1 MKHIYFLARR
11 CLAFVLTLGLAAAF
25 GFTTSAEAV
34 SAASDWVK
42 TDQTEVRLIAASET
56 AGAGENVKI
65 GLQFKLQPGWKIYWR
80 SPGDAGFPP
89 RLDWSGSTNLQ
100 SANTGW
106 PSPERFSVLGLET
119 LGYKKEVVFPIQLRP
134 VTPGQ
139 NVDLK
144 LALKYLTCSEI
155 CVPYDTE
162 LSLTLPSGPDTPS
175 RFAHLIDRYRA
186 AVPGDGR
193 NHGLKIVS
201 AVAHENGVW
210 TGLRVSA
217 NSDMPF
223 NAPDLFVEG
232 VPGLAYGKPE
242 VSLSA
247 DRKQAVLDI
256 SVDGLDYVDDKL
268 GKTLAGRSFI
278 FTLADGK
285 RSAEHTLET
294 SLGKNGGPSP
304 VTEDQSLSFVTILG
318 LALLG
323 GLILNLM
330 PCVLPV
336 LSIKL
341 IGAVGHGGGESRA
354 VRMSFI
360 ASAAGIIF
368 SFLVLAGALVAVKA
382 SGGAIGW
389 GIQFQQPWFLI
400 AMTAVV
406 ILFAC
411 NLWGFFEVSLP
422 RAIADLGEH
431 STNIHGLGG
440 HFAQGAFAT
449 LLATPCSAPFL
460 GTAVGFALAR
470 GTQEIFTVFAALGL
484 GLALPYLAVALFPAL
499 ATRLPKPG
507 AWMVWLKQILGFA
520 LLATAV
526 WLLSVLYATTSLTN
540 TLILAAIM
548 AAVILTLY
556 IAHRLPAQKSKAT
569 PVAAILILAAVL
581 FPVTP
586 EARNHTDKPDNA
598 LGIQWQAFDQEAI
611 GRMVAAGRTVL
622 VDVTAE
628 WCITCQVNKS
638 LVLGRDP
645 VLSALTDGSVQAM
658 QADWTL
664 PDDTI
669 AKYLATFGRY
679 GIPFNAVYGPAAPNG
694 IPLPELLTKEAVVE
708 AVKKSRAK
716 QTAKTSVD

>member
-1 MKHIYFLARR
+1 MKHIFFRTRR
-11 CLAFVLTLGLAAAF
+11 CLTFVLTLALIAAF
-25 GFTTSAEAV
+25 GFTPSAEAAT
-34 SAASDWVK
+34 AASDWVK

-56 AGAGENVKI
+56 AGSGKHVKI

-89 RLDWSGSTNLQ
+89 RLDWAGSKNLQ
-100 SANTGW
+100 SADTGW
-106 PSPERFSVLGLET
+106 PTPERFSVLGLET

-201 AVAHENGVW
+201 AIAHENGVW

-223 NAPDLFVEG
+223 DAPDLFVEG

-247 DRKQAVLDI
+247 DRKQAVLDVP
-256 SVDGLDYVDDKL
+256 VDGLSYIDDKI
-268 GKTLAGRSFI
+268 GETLAGRSFI

-285 RSAEHTLET
+285 RSAEHTLEAR
-294 SLGKNGGPSP
+294 LGKNGGPSA
-304 VTEDQSLSFVTILG
+304 VIEDQSLSFVAILG

-341 IGAVGHGGGESRA
+341 IGAIGHGGGENRA
-354 VRMSFI
+354 VRLSFV
-360 ASAAGIIF
+360 ASAAGIVF
-368 SFLVLAGALVAVKA
+368 SFLVLAGALVAIKA

-411 NLWGFFEVSLP
+411 NLWGFFEVNLP

-470 GTQEIFTVFAALGL
+470 GTQEIFTVFTALGL
-484 GLALPYLAVALFPAL
+484 GLALPYLAVALFPTL

-507 AWMVWLKQILGFA
+507 VWMVWLKQILGFA
-520 LLATAV
+520 LLATAI
-526 WLLSVLYATTSLTN
+526 WLLSVLYAATSLTN

-548 AAVILTLY
+548 AGVILTLY
-556 IAHRLPAQKSKAT
+556 VAHRLPAQKSKAM
-569 PVAAILILAAVL
+569 PVVAILILAAVL

-586 EARNHTDKPDNA
+586 EARNNIEKPDNA
-598 LGIQWQAFDQEAI
+598 PGIQWQAFDQEAI

-622 VDVTAE
+622 VDVTAD

-638 LVLGRDP
+638 LVLSRNP
-645 VLSALTDGSVQAM
+645 VLSALTDGSVQPM

-664 PDDTI
+664 PNDTI

-694 IPLPELLTKEAVVE
+694 ILLPELLTKETVVE
-708 AVKKSRAK
+708 AVKQSRVN
-716 QTAKTSVD
+716 QTAKSSVD

>member
-1 MKHIYFLARR
+1 MKHIFYLARHV
-11 CLAFVLTLGLAAAF
+11 LTFVLTLGLISAF
-25 GFTTSAEAV
+25 GFTRTAEAAN
-34 SAASDWVK
+34 AASDWIK

-56 AGAGENVKI
+56 VGTGESVKI

-89 RLDWSGSTNLQ
+89 RLDWNGSTNLQ
-100 SANTGW
+100 SADTGW

-134 VTPGQ
+134 VTSGQ
-139 NVDLK
+139 NIDLK

-162 LSLTLPSGPDTPS
+162 ISLTLPAGPDTPS
-175 RFAHLIDRYRA
+175 PFAHLIDRYRA

-201 AVAHENGVW
+201 AVALENGAW
-210 TGLRVSA
+210 TGLRVRA
-217 NSDMPF
+217 ESDMPF
-223 NAPDLFVEG
+223 DAPDLFVEG
-232 VPGLAYGKPE
+232 IPELAYGKPKF
-242 VSLSA
+242 SLSA
-247 DRKQAVLDI
+247 DRKQAVLDV
-256 SVDGLDYVDDKL
+256 SVDGLGYVDDKL
-268 GKTLAGRSFI
+268 GKTLVGRNFI
-278 FTLADGK
+278 LTLADGK
-285 RSAEHTLET
+285 RSAERKLEAR
-294 SLGKNGGPSP
+294 LGSNGEPAPAIEG
-304 VTEDQSLSFVTILG
+304 QSLSFLTILG

-341 IGAVGHGGGESRA
+341 IGAIGHGGGESRA
-354 VRMSFI
+354 VRLSFI

-411 NLWGFFEVSLP
+411 NLWGFFEVNLP
-422 RAIADLGEH
+422 RIIADLGEQ
-431 STNIHGLGG
+431 STNTNGLGG

-470 GTQEIFTVFAALGL
+470 GTQEIFTVFGALGL

-507 AWMVWLKQILGFA
+507 AWMVRLKQILGFA

-540 TLILAAIM
+540 TLILAAM
-548 AAVILTLY
+548 MTAVIVVLY
-556 IAHRLPAQKSKAT
+556 TAHRLPALKSKAT
-569 PVAAILILAAVL
+569 PVAVILILAAVL

-586 EARNHTDKPDNA
+586 EARNNADKLSNTS
-598 LGIQWQAFDQEAI
+598 GIQWQAFDQEAI
-611 GRMVAAGRTVL
+611 GRMVAAGHTVL
-622 VDVTAE
+622 VDVTAD

-645 VLSALTDGSVQAM
+645 VLSALTDGSVATM

-664 PDDTI
+664 PSDTI
-669 AKYLATFGRY
+669 AKYLASFGRY
-679 GIPFNAVYGPAAPNG
+679 GIPFNAVYGPATPDG
-694 IPLPELLTKEAVVE
+694 ITLPELLTKEAVIE

-716 QTAKTSVD
+716 QTVKASTD